1 MDMELPEV
9 LGRAAEAAQV
19 RRVFGE
25 PIERDGLTVV
35 PTAVVRAGAGGGQG
49 KGPREGPKE
58 AKEGHEGGSDGEGVG
73 GGYGFI
79 AKPAGV
85 FVIRGDQVEWR
96 PALDI
101 GRVIL
106 GGQLVAV
113 AALLVFRS
121 ILRRSRR

>member
-1 MDMELPEV
+1 MELPEV

-25 PIERDGLTVV
+25 PIEREGLTVV
-35 PTAVVRAGAGGGQG
+35 PAAVVRAGAGGGQG
-49 KGPREGPKE
+49 RGPKD
-58 AKEGHEGGSDGEGVG
+58 GGSDGEGVG

-79 AKPAGV
+79 ARPAGV

-96 PALDI
+96 PALDL
-101 GRVIL
+101 GKVIL

-113 AALLVFRS
+113 TALLVLRS
-121 ILRRSRR
+121 LLRRSR